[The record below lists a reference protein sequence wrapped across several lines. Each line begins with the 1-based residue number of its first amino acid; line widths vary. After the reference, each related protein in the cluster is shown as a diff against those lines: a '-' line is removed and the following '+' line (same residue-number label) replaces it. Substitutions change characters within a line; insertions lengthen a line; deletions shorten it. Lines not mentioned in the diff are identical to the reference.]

1 MGEKVALC
9 ILNGIFKSIA
19 LLPLPVLYAISDF
32 LYYITYY
39 IARYRRKVVRK
50 NLLKSFPE
58 KSEKEIL
65 DIEKKFYRH
74 FTDYVVETVKLL
86 HISDE
91 EMRRRMVFTN
101 VCELEKVRGDGNPI
115 FLYIGHYCNWEYIPS
130 ITMWL
135 KEGLEPCQVY
145 HPLKNKVM
153 DKFFL
158 KLRSRFH
165 SVSMSQQ
172 QTLRVIL
179 TMLRSGKQPILG
191 LIADQHPKKRD
202 SKVWM
207 RFLNQETALI
217 TGGETMGRRMNAHFF
232 YCHFKCTKRGYY
244 EMTFTRINPVE
255 SDEFSVTKQYMQML
269 EANIKEAPQYWLWS
283 HNRWKYKYS
292 DIYPGETM
300 PE

>member
-1 MGEKVALC
+1 MGEKVALG

-19 LLPLPVLYAISDF
+19 LLPLGVLYAVSDF
-32 LYYITYY
+32 LFYITYY
-39 IARYRRKVVRK
+39 VARYRRKVVRK

-58 KSEKEIL
+58 KSEKEIV

-74 FTDYVVETVKLL
+74 FTDYVVETIKLL

-91 EMRRRMVFTN
+91 EMRRRMVFVN
-101 VCELEKVRGDGNPI
+101 VEELEKLRGDGKPI
-115 FLYIGHYCNWEYIPS
+115 FMYLGHYGNWEYVTS
-130 ITMWL
+130 VTMWL

-165 SVSMSQQ
+165 SVSMSQR

-179 TMLRSGKQPILG
+179 TMLRDGKQPILG

-202 SKVWM
+202 SKEWM
-207 RFLNQETALI
+207 RFMNQETALI
-217 TGGETMGRRMNAHFF
+217 TGGETMGRRINAH
-232 YCHFKCTKRGYY
+232 YVYGSFKCVKRGYY
-244 EMTFTRINPVE
+244 EMTYTPIYPDE
-255 SDEFSVTKQYMQML
+255 SDEFSVTKQYMRLL
-269 EANIKEAPQYWLWS
+269 EKDIKAAPQYWLWS
-283 HNRWKYKYS
+283 HNRWKFKYA